1 MSDDP
6 ASLRGMFSPAELQ
19 ALAAAADGMKL
30 ETWLRHVV
38 LRIAG
43 QADGLDEPEELQ
55 ATPALPA
62 ADNPPPIQPADGP
75 DLAGLARKL
84 DELSTLVST
93 KLAAMAAVLE
103 HIRDSQLQWHKAVLF
118 EICAHTAFPD
128 ERARR
133 LGLAKAERDVAAAEA
148 HITQAIATA
157 SRERRARAG
166 REPQDLPQAGLRPV
180 GDEQD

>member
-1 MSDDP
+1 VSDDP
-6 ASLRGMFSPAELQ
+6 ASLRDMFSPTELQ
-19 ALAAAADGMKL
+19 ALTAAADGMPL

-43 QADGLDEPEELQ
+43 QADGLDEPDQ
-55 ATPALPA
+55 LPA
-62 ADNPPPIQPADGP
+62 TSAPPAPAPAAGNPPPRQPAKDEP
-75 DLAGLARKL
+75 DLAELARKL

-118 EICAHTAFPD
+118 EVCAHTAFPD

-148 HITQAIATA
+148 RINQAIAKS
-157 SRERRARAG
+157 SRERRG
-166 REPQDLPQAGLRPV
+166 RTGKEPEG
-180 GDEQD
+180 

>member
-1 MSDDP
+1 
-6 ASLRGMFSPAELQ
+6 MFSPTELQ
-19 ALAAAADGMKL
+19 ALTAVADGMPL

-55 ATPALPA
+55 ATPAPPAPAPA
-62 ADNPPPIQPADGP
+62 AGNPPPIRPADGP

-118 EICAHTAFPD
+118 EVCAHTAFPD

-133 LGLAKAERDVAAAEA
+133 LGLAKAERDMRAVRDRISQTVARAR
-148 HITQAIATA
+148 
-157 SRERRARAG
+157 RERREAMARTPPAT
-166 REPQDLPQAGLRPV
+166 
-180 GDEQD
+180 

>member
-6 ASLRGMFSPAELQ
+6 TSLRSMFSPAELQ
-19 ALAAAADGMKL
+19 ALTAVADGMPL
-30 ETWLRHVV
+30 EAWLRHVV

-55 ATPALPA
+55 ATPALPVPAPA
-62 ADNPPPIQPADGP
+62 AGNSPPRQLATDEP
-75 DLAGLARKL
+75 DLAELARKL

-118 EICAHTAFPD
+118 EICAHTAFAD

-148 HITQAIATA
+148 RITQAIATA

-166 REPQDLPQAGLRPV
+166 REPEG
-180 GDEQD
+180 

>member
-6 ASLRGMFSPAELQ
+6 ASLRDMFSPTELQ
-19 ALAAAADGMKL
+19 ALTAAADGMPL

-43 QADGLDEPEELQ
+43 QADGLDEPDQ
-55 ATPALPA
+55 LPA
-62 ADNPPPIQPADGP
+62 TSAPPAPAAGNPPPGQAAEEP
-75 DLAGLARKL
+75 DLAELARKL

-93 KLAAMAAVLE
+93 KLAAFAGVLE
-103 HIRDSQLQWHKAVLF
+103 HIRDSQREWHKAVLF
-118 EICAHTAFPD
+118 EVCAHTAFPD

-148 HITQAIATA
+148 RINQAIAKS
-157 SRERRARAG
+157 SRERRG
-166 REPQDLPQAGLRPV
+166 RTGKEPEG
-180 GDEQD
+180 

>member
-1 MSDDP
+1 MNDDP

-43 QADGLDEPEELQ
+43 QADGLDEPDH
-55 ATPALPA
+55 LPA
-62 ADNPPPIQPADGP
+62 TSAPPAPAPAPAVDSPPPRQLAKDEP
-75 DLAGLARKL
+75 DLAELARKL

-93 KLAAMAAVLE
+93 KLAAFAGVLE
-103 HIRDSQLQWHKAVLF
+103 HIRDSQLEWHKAVLF
-118 EICAHTAFPD
+118 EVCAHTAFPD

-148 HITQAIATA
+148 RITQAIATA

-166 REPQDLPQAGLRPV
+166 MEPEG
-180 GDEQD
+180 

>member
-1 MSDDP
+1 MNDDP

-55 ATPALPA
+55 TTPAPPAPAPA
-62 ADNPPPIQPADGP
+62 AGNPPTIPPADEP
-75 DLAGLARKL
+75 DLAELARKL

-93 KLAAMAAVLE
+93 KLAAFAGVLE
-103 HIRDSQLQWHKAVLF
+103 HIRDSQLEWHKAVLF
-118 EICAHTAFPD
+118 EVCAHTAVPD
-128 ERARR
+128 EQARR

-148 HITQAIATA
+148 RITQAIATA

-166 REPQDLPQAGLRPV
+166 REPEG
-180 GDEQD
+180 